1 MKKLLHTIPLTLLLA
16 AAPLQAYPAI
26 ELTPENTPASA
37 PKQEAP
43 LPETPDTRLSEE
55 TLHQELRQ
63 LRDHMQT
70 ALNKRDLDALLDGL
84 TDDVVFTTMNGD
96 RVIGKEQVRG
106 YYEKMLGGNQPVV
119 KTITAQFEADK
130 LSHLY
135 DDGNTAVAF
144 GRSNDRYELIGGE
157 TWEVKP
163 QWSATIVRQ
172 NGRWLIAGFHYSVN
186 MLDNP
191 VLSAQRNWL
200 MGGGAAAALLACAAG
215 FLLGRRTG
223 RLKK

>member
-1 MKKLLHTIPLTLLLA
+1 MLDIKFIREHT
-16 AAPLQAYPAI
+16 
-26 ELTPENTPASA
+26 
-37 PKQEAP
+37 
-43 LPETPDTRLSEE
+43 EE
-55 TLHQELRQ
+55 VRQ
-63 LRDHMQT
+63 NLKNRHAQV
-70 ALNKRDLDALLDGL
+70 DLDALLDGL

-96 RVIGKEQVRG
+96 RIIGKEQVRG
-106 YYEKMLGGNQPVV
+106 YYEKMLGGSQPVV

-135 DDGNTAVAF
+135 DGGNTAFAF
-144 GRSNDRYELIGGE
+144 GHSNDRYELTGGE

-172 NGRWLIAGFHYSVN
+172 NGQWLIAGFHYSVN

-200 MGGGAAAALLACAAG
+200 MGSGAAAALLACAAG

>member
-1 MKKLLHTIPLTLLLA
+1 MSKTYTLSQITA
-16 AAPLQAYPAI
+16 
-26 ELTPENTPASA
+26 
-37 PKQEAP
+37 
-43 LPETPDTRLSEE
+43 RL
-55 TLHQELRQ
+55 
-63 LRDHMQT
+63 
-70 ALNKRDLDALLDGL
+70 G
-84 TDDVVFTTMNGD
+84 G
-96 RVIGKEQVRG
+96 QVRG
-106 YYEKMLGGNQPVV
+106 
-119 KTITAQFEADK
+119 AD
-130 LSHLY
+130 
-135 DDGNTAVAF
+135 TAVAF
-144 GRSNDRYELIGGE
+144 GRSNDRYELAGGE

>member
-1 MKKLLHTIPLTLLLA
+1 
-16 AAPLQAYPAI
+16 
-26 ELTPENTPASA
+26 
-37 PKQEAP
+37 
-43 LPETPDTRLSEE
+43 
-55 TLHQELRQ
+55 
-63 LRDHMQT
+63 
-70 ALNKRDLDALLDGL
+70 
-84 TDDVVFTTMNGD
+84 MNGD
-96 RVIGKEQVRG
+96 RIIGKEQVRG
-106 YYEKMLGGNQPVV
+106 YYEKMLGGSQPVV

-135 DDGNTAVAF
+135 DGGNTAVAF
-144 GRSNDRYELIGGE
+144 GRSNDRYELTGGE